1 MKPNLIMGEDEEQN
15 IIEHY
20 RLSSHPEGGWFR
32 RTYSSSTNVFL
43 DRGERL
49 CGSSIYY
56 FLKQGEHSCLH
67 SLKSDEIWYF
77 HFGSSVRIHLFST
90 SEYHSVD
97 LGHDWQ
103 CGEVAQFPIPA
114 GVVFGAELLQ
124 QKGALMSCSVCPGFA
139 IDDFKW
145 ASIDEILVE
154 FPEQAEIIR
163 RLQPDFTPEGNL

>member
-1 MKPNLIMGEDEEQN
+1 MKSSLIMSEDEDQN

-20 RLSSHPEGGWFR
+20 RLLTHPEGGWFR
-32 RTYSSSTNVFL
+32 RTFSSSTNILL

-103 CGEVAQFPIPA
+103 CGEVAQYSIPA
-114 GVVFGAELLQ
+114 GVVLFLSRAIGDPHKHTKSIHRDNAGPENICALFG
-124 QKGALMSCSVCPGFA
+124 
-139 IDDFKW
+139 
-145 ASIDEILVE
+145 
-154 FPEQAEIIR
+154 
-163 RLQPDFTPEGNL
+163 

>member
-1 MKPNLIMGEDEEQN
+1 MGEAEDQHF
-15 IIEHY
+15 IKHY
-20 RLSSHPEGGWFR
+20 RLSPHPEGGWFR
-32 RTYSSSTNVFL
+32 RTYSSSSTVLL

-56 FLKQGEHSCLH
+56 FLKQSEHSCLH
-67 SLKSDEIWYF
+67 SLKSDETWYF

-103 CGEVAQFPIPA
+103 CGEVAQYSIPA
-114 GVVFGAELLQ
+114 GVVFGAEPLQ

-145 ASIDEILVE
+145 ASVGELVVK
-154 FPEQAEIIR
+154 FPKQVEIIR
-163 RLQPDFTPEGNL
+163 RLQPDCSQEGNL